1 MEILTIDNISAQ
13 VYTINKLF
21 VENNDS
27 KALELTNLL
36 RMLLN
41 AGVYRSV
48 QDAYEDGVPVG
59 AFVVIDDPET
69 PELEYNVQIVRPG
82 SI

>member
-69 PELEYNVQIVRPG
+69 PDLEYNVQIVRPG
-82 SI
+82 NI

>member
-1 MEILTIDNISAQ
+1 
-13 VYTINKLF
+13 
-21 VENNDS
+21 
-27 KALELTNLL
+27 
-36 RMLLN
+36 MLLN